1 MDMDNLT
8 KKDVLLILG
17 FSIFVSIFLFLV
29 FMNQLAG
36 AGVFGILFLIISI
49 SKKDWRIK
57 NRKYLPILLVEVLF
71 IALIL
76 WIKVR

>member
-1 MDMDNLT
+1 MDNLT

-49 SKKDWRIK
+49 SNLSS
-57 NRKYLPILLVEVLF
+57 NR
-71 IALIL
+71 
-76 WIKVR
+76 

>member
-1 MDMDNLT
+1 MDNLT

-57 NRKYLPILLVEVLF
+57 NRKYLPILLVEVVF

>member
-1 MDMDNLT
+1 MDNST

-57 NRKYLPILLVEVLF
+57 NRKYLPLLLVEVLF

>member
-1 MDMDNLT
+1 MDNLT

-49 SKKDWRIK
+49 SKKYWRIK

>member
-1 MDMDNLT
+1 MDNST

-29 FMNQLAG
+29 FMNQLAE

>member
-1 MDMDNLT
+1 MDNLT

-49 SKKDWRIK
+49 SKKDCRIK

>member
-1 MDMDNLT
+1 MDNST
-8 KKDVLLILG
+8 KKDALLILG

-49 SKKDWRIK
+49 SKKDCRIK
-57 NRKYLPILLVEVLF
+57 NRKYLPILLAEVLF

>member
-1 MDMDNLT
+1 MDNLT

-36 AGVFGILFLIISI
+36 ARVFGILFLIISI

>member
-1 MDMDNLT
+1 MDNLT

>member
-1 MDMDNLT
+1 MDNLT

-36 AGVFGILFLIISI
+36 AGVFEILFLIISI

>member
-1 MDMDNLT
+1 MDNST